1 MIESKYGINTAI
13 LPYRCCIL
21 QHHDSMIVFFLCTL
35 LYSQTIFL
43 LPGMMKA
50 RLEKLTSDSHRSTI
64 PIRIQK
70 EGYVPPLEWASLD
83 FALVAS
89 SCVPNA

>member
-1 MIESKYGINTAI
+1 MFDDCVSI
-13 LPYRCCIL
+13 
-21 QHHDSMIVFFLCTL
+21 FLCTL

-50 RLEKLTSDSHRSTI
+50 RLEKPTSDSHRSTI

-70 EGYVPPLEWASLD
+70 EGYVPPLEWVSLD
-83 FALVAS
+83 FAPVAS
-89 SCVPNA
+89 SCVPNV

>member
-1 MIESKYGINTAI
+1 MGS
-13 LPYRCCIL
+13 IL
-21 QHHDSMIVFFLCTL
+21 QFCYIDVAYYSIMFDYCVSIFSCTL

-70 EGYVPPLEWASLD
+70 DGYVPPLEWASLD
-83 FALVAS
+83 FVLVAS
-89 SCVPNA
+89 SFVPNV

>member
-1 MIESKYGINTAI
+1 MLDDGAS
-13 LPYRCCIL
+13 
-21 QHHDSMIVFFLCTL
+21 SFSCTL
-35 LYSQTIFL
+35 LYSQTVSF

-70 EGYVPPLEWASLD
+70 EGYVPPWEWASLD
-83 FALVAS
+83 FVLLPHPVYLI
-89 SCVPNA
+89 